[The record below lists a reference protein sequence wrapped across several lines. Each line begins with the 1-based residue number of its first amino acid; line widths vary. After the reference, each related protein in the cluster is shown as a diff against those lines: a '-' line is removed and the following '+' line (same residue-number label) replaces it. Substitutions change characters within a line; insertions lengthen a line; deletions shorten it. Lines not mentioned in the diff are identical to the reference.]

1 MEQLSLNDVLFDAI
15 YEKADINTEYGVYS
29 SIAADIAEKF
39 VREIA
44 QEFAMYCM
52 DELGYD
58 QSTII
63 DEQFKAFLK
72 QKYGKAYRKCVKL
85 NKTY

>member
-1 MEQLSLNDVLFDAI
+1 MEQLSLNKEILKEI
-15 YEKADINTEYGVYS
+15 CEKSQSKITCYPPFV
-29 SIAADIAEKF
+29 ADIAEKF

-72 QKYGKAYRKCVKL
+72 QKYGKA
-85 NKTY
+85 

>member
-1 MEQLSLNDVLFDAI
+1 MEQLSLNKEILKEI
-15 YEKADINTEYGVYS
+15 CEKSQSKITCYPPFV
-29 SIAADIAEKF
+29 ADIAEKF

-44 QEFAMYCM
+44 QEFALYCM

-63 DEQFKAFLK
+63 DEQFETFLK
-72 QKYGKAYRKCVKL
+72 QKYK
-85 NKTY
+85 

>member
-1 MEQLSLNDVLFDAI
+1 MKQSSLNDVLWNEI
-15 YEKADINTEYGVYS
+15 SIQEPLNITS
-29 SIAADIAEKF
+29 SANIAEKF

-72 QKYGKAYRKCVKL
+72 QKYK
-85 NKTY
+85 

>member
-1 MEQLSLNDVLFDAI
+1 MEQSSLNDVLYNSM
-15 YEKADINTEYGVYS
+15 YEEREYDIETGIYS

-39 VREIA
+39 VKKIA

-63 DEQFKAFLK
+63 DEQFETFLK
-72 QKYGKAYRKCVKL
+72 QKYK
-85 NKTY
+85 

>member
-1 MEQLSLNDVLFDAI
+1 MEQLSLNDVLYNSM
-15 YEKADINTEYGVYS
+15 YEDRDHNIETGVYPS
-29 SIAADIAEKF
+29 VAADIAEKF

-72 QKYGKAYRKCVKL
+72 HKYGKA
-85 NKTY
+85 

>member
-1 MEQLSLNDVLFDAI
+1 MNNYLTKKMETLSLNDVLYNSM
-15 YEKADINTEYGVYS
+15 YEEREYDIETGVYPS
-29 SIAADIAEKF
+29 VAADIAEKF

-63 DEQFKAFLK
+63 DEQFDAFLK
-72 QKYGKAYRKCVKL
+72 HKYK
-85 NKTY
+85 

>member
-1 MEQLSLNDVLFDAI
+1 MEQLSLNDVLYNSM
-15 YEKADINTEYGVYS
+15 YEEREYDIETGIYS

-58 QSTII
+58 QSTTI
-63 DEQFKAFLK
+63 DEQFNEFLK
-72 QKYGKAYRKCVKL
+72 Q
-85 NKTY
+85 NITF

>member
-1 MEQLSLNDVLFDAI
+1 METLSLNDVLYNSM
-15 YEKADINTEYGVYS
+15 YEEREYDIETGIYS

-72 QKYGKAYRKCVKL
+72 QKYGKA
-85 NKTY
+85 

>member
-1 MEQLSLNDVLFDAI
+1 MEQLSLNDVLWNEI
-15 YEKADINTEYGVYS
+15 SIQEPLNITS
-29 SIAADIAEKF
+29 SANIAEKF

-63 DEQFKAFLK
+63 DEQFDAFLK
-72 QKYGKAYRKCVKL
+72 HKYK
-85 NKTY
+85 

>member
-1 MEQLSLNDVLFDAI
+1 MEQLSLNDVLWNEI
-15 YEKADINTEYGVYS
+15 SIQEPLNITS
-29 SIAADIAEKF
+29 SANIAEKF

-63 DEQFKAFLK
+63 DEQFDAFLN
-72 QKYGKAYRKCVKL
+72 QKYK
-85 NKTY
+85 

>member
-1 MEQLSLNDVLFDAI
+1 MEQLSLNKEILKEI
-15 YEKADINTEYGVYS
+15 CEKSQSTITCYPPFV
-29 SIAADIAEKF
+29 ADIAEKF

-63 DEQFKAFLK
+63 DEQFETFLK
-72 QKYGKAYRKCVKL
+72 QKYK
-85 NKTY
+85 